1 MLGCKGFIEGV
12 NPKKK
17 RKQFVV
23 KASNA
28 PFEKQK
34 ERLPWRYIKQVM
46 HLLKN
51 RRKDCHGDISSLT
64 VFVNFNFCLA

>member
-1 MLGCKGFIEGV
+1 MLGCKGLIEGV

-28 PFEKQK
+28 SFEKQK
-34 ERLPWRYIKQVM
+34 ERSPWRY
-46 HLLKN
+46 LEL
-51 RRKDCHGDISSLT
+51 DSL
-64 VFVNFNFCLA
+64 C